1 MKIRSALTL
10 LVICTACH
18 SGLMPC
24 PKPQTVKLHK
34 SFKTP
39 PTSLISRASKPR
51 EEETQRNKDVRP
63 SDARYV
69 GNISMEEW
77 DCPRPGAKRYLPK
90 SVKEN
95 IRKNKK
101 KFQDEREM
109 QLDSLSSK

>member
-1 MKIRSALTL
+1 
-10 LVICTACH
+10 
-18 SGLMPC
+18 MPC

-39 PTSLISRASKPR
+39 PSSLISRANQHR
-51 EEETQRNKDVRP
+51 EVDTPRNKDVRP
-63 SDARYV
+63 ADAHYV

-95 IRKNKK
+95 IKKNKK
-101 KFQDEREM
+101 KFQAEREM

>member
-18 SGLMPC
+18 SGLMSC

-34 SFKTP
+34 SFRTP
-39 PTSLISRASKPR
+39 SSSLISRVNR
-51 EEETQRNKDVRP
+51 THEEDPQRNKDVRP
-63 SDARYV
+63 ADAHYV

-95 IRKNKK
+95 IKKNKK
-101 KFQDEREM
+101 KFQVEREM
-109 QLDSLSSK
+109 QLDSLSGR